1 MEGKKL
7 LIVTQHFWPE
17 AFRVND
23 LAAGFI
29 ERGWQ
34 VDVLCGLPNYP
45 KGCLL
50 YTSSADSGLQWIRLF
65 SSVRFRVL
73 LSSQP

>member
-29 ERGWQ
+29 ER
-34 VDVLCGLPNYP
+34 
-45 KGCLL
+45 
-50 YTSSADSGLQWIRLF
+50 SAACPTTPRGSGF
-65 SSVRFRVL
+65 PATATPAPGVKNTTG
-73 LSSQP
+73 

>member
-17 AFRVND
+17 TFRVND

-29 ERGWQ
+29 ERGW
-34 VDVLCGLPNYP
+34 
-45 KGCLL
+45 
-50 YTSSADSGLQWIRLF
+50 
-65 SSVRFRVL
+65 
-73 LSSQP
+73 